1 MRDAR
6 GFAGTHQIPVLARPD
21 VGGFGVDHACRLLA
35 ELVDDR
41 VLSCVL
47 SCAKVLQ
54 FSKNAHKTGIGPRL
68 AVAAWQ
74 ARTLKYEYKQRFVC
88 TLRAEEVPA

>member
-21 VGGFGVDHACRLLA
+21 VGGFGVDYACRLLA

-47 SCAKVLQ
+47 SWA
-54 FSKNAHKTGIGPRL
+54 
-68 AVAAWQ
+68 
-74 ARTLKYEYKQRFVC
+74 
-88 TLRAEEVPA
+88 